1 MFKPLQVIKQKA
13 SPRGIHEDYEE
24 SQQVTPRSQEF
35 EDWGRN
41 NSFVRISVKG
51 VVLLAV

>member
-1 MFKPLQVIKQKA
+1 MFKLLQVIKQKV
-13 SPRGIHEDYEE
+13 SPGGIHEDYEE
-24 SQQVTPRSQEF
+24 SQQVTPHSQEF